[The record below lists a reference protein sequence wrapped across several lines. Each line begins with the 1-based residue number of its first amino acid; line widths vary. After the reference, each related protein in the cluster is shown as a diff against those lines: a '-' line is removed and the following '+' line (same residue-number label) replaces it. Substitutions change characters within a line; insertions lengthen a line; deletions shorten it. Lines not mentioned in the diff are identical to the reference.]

1 MTIYLC
7 GFMGCGKT
15 TIGKKLAELCGCSY
29 SDMDELIVKKAGM
42 TIPEIFEKY
51 GEPRFREMET
61 ELINELGSFN
71 GVVSCGGG
79 AMLNDTNGEIARK
92 NGVVIFLDVP
102 FITCYHRISGDPN
115 RPIAANRTR
124 AQLEELYNE
133 RYPKYKK
140 NATVSVPCQ
149 GGPLGIAK
157 MIKKNLELYNE
168 NWKI

>member
-15 TIGKKLAELCGCSY
+15 TTGKKLAELCGCGY
-29 SDMDELIVKKAGM
+29 CDMDELIVKKAGM
-42 TIPEIFEKY
+42 SIPEIFEKH
-51 GEPRFREMET
+51 GESHFRKMET
-61 ELINELGSFN
+61 ELIAELGSFN

-79 AMLNDTNGEIARK
+79 AMLNDKNGEIARK

-102 FITCYHRISGDPN
+102 FTTCFYRISGDTN

-124 AQLEELYNE
+124 NQLEELFNE
-133 RYPKYKK
+133 RYPIYKK
-140 NATVSVPCQ
+140 NSTITIECT

-157 MIKKNLELYNE
+157 
-168 NWKI
+168 KIREDLNMLNVK